1 MTNRMVGRK
10 QENLN
15 NMAHD
20 EKFLGVSQEQRKN
33 RSIDP
38 IQKSFE
44 VVITELDS
52 IPYYFRS
59 DEISSYLKRN
69 PLPLNLILEKL
80 ASNGFNASR
89 TSLNPGAFK
98 SDAPLSEII
107 SILK

>member
-1 MTNRMVGRK
+1 M
-10 QENLN
+10 
-15 NMAHD
+15 
-20 EKFLGVSQEQRKN
+20 SQERRKN
-33 RSIDP
+33 SSIDP